1 MFSSLVGCGDFSKR
15 GSVYTASSKLPSFFS
30 LSFNKSLTKALPTF
44 WILCCQWTSLLRISL
59 FWAWVLESGK
69 SWIPIAVLPLIS
81 LVTIW
86 TSLSSPVKQESWYYS
101 PHMKIQ
107 WDAEYRV
114 PLRAWSIAH
123 SRNTCCFA
131 SFTSWRASL
140 FHRPSA
146 WTSPPR
152 DFVSHFPQWLK
163 NVGLS
168 LVSAQFDSIL
178 GEYFLALGK
187 SNFDTLI
194 VSNR

>member
-1 MFSSLVGCGDFSKR
+1 M
-15 GSVYTASSKLPSFFS
+15 YTASSELPSFFP
-30 LSFNKSLTKALPTF
+30 LSFSKNLTKALPTF
-44 WILCCQWTSLLRISL
+44 WILCCQWSSFLRISP
-59 FWAWVLESGK
+59 FWAWVLESEK
-69 SWIPIAVLPLIS
+69 SWIPIAVLPPIS

-86 TSLSSPVKQESWYYS
+86 TSLFSPVKQESWYYL

-107 WDAEYRV
+107 WDAVYRV
-114 PLRAWSIAH
+114 PLRARSIAH

-146 WTSPPR
+146 WTSPPG
-152 DFVSHFPQWLK
+152 DFVSQFPQRL
-163 NVGLS
+163 NNGVLS

-187 SNFDTLI
+187 SNFGIPNSCQQVKTERLA
-194 VSNR
+194 NRRENN